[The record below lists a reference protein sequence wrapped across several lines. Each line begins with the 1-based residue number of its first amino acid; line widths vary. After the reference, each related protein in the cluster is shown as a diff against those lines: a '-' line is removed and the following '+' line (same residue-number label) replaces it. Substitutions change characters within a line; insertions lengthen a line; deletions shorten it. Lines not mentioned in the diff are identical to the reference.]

1 VTLIALQQ
9 SDIRAL
15 VEHAEAT
22 LIELVVAFAVWRLAL
37 AAIDRIFARRFVSRF
52 VPRVSTFCTL
62 TKSIVGLIVVLVAAI
77 GLLHVWSVDVT
88 PAVWS
93 AGFITAALA
102 FGSQTVVRDI
112 VTGFFFLFEDQYDV
126 GDRVELVTSGGQVV
140 AGTVESMGLR
150 TTGVIDRLG
159 RMVVVPNGNV
169 ALVTNG
175 TRLPSLAS
183 FSIALEWHADATAM
197 RERVAAHVREIVA
210 AGGDDPGI
218 VDVSLTDIT
227 STGPV
232 FSVELRSNQAELEL
246 RRLNLRE
253 RLAAALQAEGWL
265 PAGVAAGDAAEHT
278 G

>member
-1 VTLIALQQ
+1 MQQ

-15 VEHAEAT
+15 VDHAEAT

-37 AAIDRIFARRFVSRF
+37 AAIDRIFARRFISRF

-62 TKSIVGLIVVLVAAI
+62 TKSIVGLIVVLIAAI
-77 GLLHVWSVDVT
+77 GVLHVWSVDVT

-150 TTGVIDRLG
+150 TTSIIDRLG

-175 TRLPSLAS
+175 TRLPGLAS
-183 FSIALEWHADATAM
+183 FSITLEWHADVTAM
-197 RERVAAHVREIVA
+197 RERIAERVRTIVKSG
-210 AGGDDPGI
+210 GGDPTQ
-218 VDVSLTDIT
+218 VEVLLSDIT
-227 STGPV
+227 GDGPV
-232 FSVELRSNQAELEL
+232 FTVELHSNQADLEL
-246 RRLNLRE
+246 RRLNVRE
-253 RLAAALQAEGWL
+253 RLAASLQTDGWL
-265 PAGVAAGDAAEHT
+265 PAGAS
-278 G
+278 